1 MLTLDGDEHER
12 CPATYPGRASIRAAR
27 VARPGPDSSGSVA
40 GRPAIA
46 INSLTRALDHGA
58 LAGGPGQIGRR
69 EAEPAQA
76 SGGADGR
83 GPGREPQRRQHPL
96 GGDLAE
102 DAQCAADV
110 LVVDESIGER
120 DPAAE
125 KGGQSGRVQV
135 MPRPGEQVLRAVVSV
150 GGLWGARSRS

>member
-1 MLTLDGDEHER
+1 M
-12 CPATYPGRASIRAAR
+12 AINSASPGPSTAGPLPVVQARSVAAR
-27 VARPGPDSSGSVA
+27 VSPR
-40 GRPAIA
+40 R
-46 INSLTRALDHGA
+46 R
-58 LAGGPGQIGRR
+58 LAAPM
-69 EAEPAQA
+69 
-76 SGGADGR
+76 GGA
-83 GPGREPQRRQHPL
+83 PGANRSARQHPL

-135 MPRPGEQVLRAVVSV
+135 MPRPGEQVLRAVASV

>member
-1 MLTLDGDEHER
+1 MAKITAGNPPVFHFVMIKPTHYDDDGYPVQWFRSAIPSNTLACLNG
-12 CPATYPGRASIRAAR
+12 
-27 VARPGPDSSGSVA
+27 
-40 GRPAIA
+40 
-46 INSLTRALDHGA
+46 
-58 LAGGPGQIGRR
+58 
-69 EAEPAQA
+69 
-76 SGGADGR
+76 
-83 GPGREPQRRQHPL
+83 
-96 GGDLAE
+96 LAE

-135 MPRPGEQVLRAVVSV
+135 MPRRGEQVLRAVVSV